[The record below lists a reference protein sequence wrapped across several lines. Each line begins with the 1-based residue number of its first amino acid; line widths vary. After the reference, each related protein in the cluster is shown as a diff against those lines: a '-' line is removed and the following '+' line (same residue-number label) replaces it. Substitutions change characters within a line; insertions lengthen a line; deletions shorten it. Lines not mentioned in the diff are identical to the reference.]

1 MSCYDSCYLGEFV
14 YITEVTGIAGFVK
27 VRLLQKLG
35 NRESQVIT

>member
-1 MSCYDSCYLGEFV
+1 MIAVTLVSLF